1 MIETRFSP
9 RELTMV
15 ALFAALTVALGFL
28 YIPLPFTP
36 VPVTGQSL
44 GIMLAGCILG
54 KRLGTLSAVVF
65 LSLVAIGAPVLA
77 GGRGGL
83 GVLFGP
89 SGGYLFGFILAA
101 FSLGW
106 LAEKLHRQPG
116 AFWRLLVA
124 VVICGIVAVHIP
136 GVLYLSF
143 VTHRSL
149 LEAMAVGSLPF
160 LAGDLIKALAAV
172 VITEGVYAAYPME
185 RIFARPTASPSPEAR

>member
-1 MIETRFSP
+1 MSESRFVP

-36 VPVTGQSL
+36 VPITGQSL
-44 GIMLAGCILG
+44 GVMLAGCILG
-54 KRLGTLSAVVF
+54 RRLGTLSVVVF
-65 LSLVAIGAPVLA
+65 LSLVAVGAPVLA

-89 SGGYLFGFILAA
+89 SGGYLFGFIVAA
-101 FSLGW
+101 FLVGW
-106 LAEKLHRQPG
+106 FTESFYGRPK

-124 VVICGIVAVHIP
+124 NVIGGIIAVHIP

-143 VTHRSL
+143 TTHRSL
-149 LEAMAVGSLPF
+149 LEALVGGSVPF
-160 LAGDLIKALAAV
+160 LAGDLLKALAAV
-172 VITEGVYAAYPME
+172 VIAEGVYAAYPME
-185 RIFARPTASPSPEAR
+185 RIFARRASPSPETN